1 MKVCWCYLPFLPRGL
16 LCFSMCHSRAFCVHS
31 HTQTHDC
38 PCLQF
43 SFDPC
48 FLFVFCPGERPIH
61 MDGVVLTSPT
71 VQSLVTERWAVDLA
85 GVHPGGCSL
94 LVAVRDVI
102 EH

>member
-1 MKVCWCYLPFLPRGL
+1 
-16 LCFSMCHSRAFCVHS
+16 
-31 HTQTHDC
+31 
-38 PCLQF
+38 
-43 SFDPC
+43 
-48 FLFVFCPGERPIH
+48 